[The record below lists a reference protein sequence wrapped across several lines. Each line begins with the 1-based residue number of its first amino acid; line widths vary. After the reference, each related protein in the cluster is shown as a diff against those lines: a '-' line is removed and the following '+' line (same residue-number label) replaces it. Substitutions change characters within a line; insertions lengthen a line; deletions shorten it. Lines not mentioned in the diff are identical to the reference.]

1 MYNVNRKSLLYNK
14 IHCKRHANNHPHP
27 LYFCK
32 EIGVV
37 TSPKNFLFSPF
48 PTNL

>member
-1 MYNVNRKSLLYNK
+1 MYIENPKPLLYNK
-14 IHCKRHANNHPHP
+14 KNCKQPAKSHPP
-27 LYFCK
+27 PYFFCK

-48 PTNL
+48 STNL